1 MSLHDSPPDVPGA
14 SHRTVTIR
22 TRDVGELDLHLMEAG
37 DGPPVLMLHGWPQH
51 AWMWRKVIPLL
62 ADHHRLICPD
72 LRGFGWSDAPGTGY
86 DGETFAADALALM
99 DALNIDR
106 AHVIAHDWG
115 GFAAFVMALQR
126 PERVDRMLVLNTAA
140 PWVDPSPALLPALAR
155 TWYVVALAVAG
166 EKLARSQ
173 PERMAES
180 FRRDLVNPDG
190 ITPDD
195 ALAYAKRL
203 AEPQCA
209 HATKLLY
216 RSYLRTAFE
225 GMLRPRYNHL
235 RLTRPTR
242 FLFGTNDA
250 AISPALLRG
259 MESHADD
266 LELELVD
273 GSGHFIAE
281 ERPEL
286 VAERARTL
294 FGAAN

>member
-1 MSLHDSPPDVPGA
+1 MDTPPDVPGA
-14 SHRTVTIR
+14 AHRTVTIR
-22 TRDVGELDLHLMEAG
+22 TRDVGELDVHLMEAG
-37 DGPPVLMLHGWPQH
+37 KGPPVLMLHGWPQH
-51 AWMWRKVIPLL
+51 AWCWRKVIPLL
-62 ADHHRLICPD
+62 ASNHRLICPD
-72 LRGFGWSDAPGTGY
+72 LRGFGWSGAPGTGY
-86 DGETFAADALALM
+86 DAETFGADALALM
-99 DALNIDR
+99 DALSLER

-126 PERVDRMLVLNTAA
+126 PERVDRMVVLNTVP
-140 PWVDPSPALLPALAR
+140 PWVQPSPALLPALAR
-155 TWYVVALAVAG
+155 IWYVAVLAIAG
-166 EKLARSQ
+166 EKLVLSQ

-180 FRRDLVNPDG
+180 FRRDLVDPDA

-195 ALAYAKRL
+195 ALAYARRL
-203 AEPQCA
+203 ARPQSA

-216 RSYLRTAFE
+216 RSYLRTAVE
-225 GMLRPRYNHL
+225 GVLRPKYDNL

-259 MESHADD
+259 MEDHADD
-266 LELELVD
+266 LQLELVD

-286 VAERARTL
+286 VADRARTL
-294 FGAAN
+294 FAGAQ